1 MSTIKVSVCVVTYN
15 QENYIEKCIQSIL
28 DQERNFNIEII
39 ISDDASTDK
48 TPVIVARMQQEY
60 PDIIRPFLHKQN
72 ISAGVNF
79 QFAHNQATGEYV
91 AHCDGDDYFLQ
102 GKLQYQADFLDKH
115 PDYVQVWHRQK
126 LVDADNKVVGNFPY
140 RYIKFFLGRKLTMKR
155 LAVSYGLVGQHSSQ
169 MYRRSARTIY
179 PNYPATIDYFYAL
192 DISSKGYS
200 TQLDTFLGCYRIG
213 NASTL
218 TTTDYGKVFVEKA
231 LVDTALFYT
240 EKHGLGK
247 RFYGNLWVRRMVT
260 VYSKAKPS
268 AEFEAGFARFEKYK
282 NLRYRISALNIY
294 LFIHSS
300 FNLFRIIGGYLRMIF
315 GTKSKKIN

>member
-1 MSTIKVSVCVVTYN
+1 MSMFKVSICVVTYN

-28 DQERNFNIEII
+28 AQETNFSFEII
-39 ISDDASTDK
+39 ISDDASTDR
-48 TPVIVARMQQEY
+48 TPEIISSLHQQY
-60 PDIIRPFLHKQN
+60 PTIIRPFLHKQN

-91 AHCDGDDYFLQ
+91 AHCDGDDYFLP

-115 PDYVQVWHRQK
+115 REYVQVWHRQK
-126 LVDADNKVVGNFPY
+126 LVDADDNVVGNFPH
-140 RYIKFFLGRKLTMKR
+140 RYVKFFLGRRLTMKR

-179 PNYPATIDYFYAL
+179 ENHPATIDYFYAL
-192 DISSKGYS
+192 DIGSKGFS
-200 TQLDTFLGCYRIG
+200 TQLDKFLGCYRIG

-218 TTTDYGKVFVEKA
+218 TTTEYGKVFVEKA

-240 EKHGLGK
+240 EKYGLGK

-268 AEFEAGFARFEKYK
+268 AEFDAGFAQFDKYK
-282 NLRYRISALNIY
+282 NLRYRLSALNVY

-300 FNLFRIIGGYLRMIF
+300 FNLFRIIGGYIRMIF
-315 GTKSKKIN
+315 SSKQRK